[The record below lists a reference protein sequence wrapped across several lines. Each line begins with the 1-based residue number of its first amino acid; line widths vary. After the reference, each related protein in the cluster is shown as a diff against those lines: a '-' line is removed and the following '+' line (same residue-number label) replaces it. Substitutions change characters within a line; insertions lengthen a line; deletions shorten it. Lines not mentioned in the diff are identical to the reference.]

1 MKEDQGFSLVEVMV
15 VVLIIAI
22 LLAISVPTFLGFR
35 ARARR
40 TEARENLVVAAKI
53 ESAVAVEG
61 TGYTDDDT
69 KLELLEPALDFSG
82 GSDVAIHVLV
92 ADAVASG
99 DNGQVLMYARAGE
112 GGEWQGIRLVAA
124 GPGAGRH
131 TCEGSAKSDV
141 DTMAACSGST
151 W

>member
-1 MKEDQGFSLVEVMV
+1 MKHEEGFSLIELMV
-15 VVLIIAI
+15 VLLIVAI

-35 ARARR
+35 SRARR

-61 TGYTDDDT
+61 DGYTDDDSR
-69 KLELLEPALDFSG
+69 LELLEPALDFSG
-82 GSDVAIHVLV
+82 GSDVAVHVVV
-92 ADAVASG
+92 ADAISTG

-112 GGEWQGIRLVAA
+112 GGEWQGIRLVAV
-124 GPGAGRH
+124 GPDAGRH
-131 TCEGSAKSDV
+131 TCQGSAKSDV
-141 DTMAACSGST
+141 DTMAACSGSA